1 MHLGLVPIL
10 LLLPWYLGYVPW
22 VFTSA
27 FPSGGIL
34 YPWLVIHFRG
44 FPWTEVDSFILRHS
58 PKILEPLS
66 QSSGPPLA
74 LSGRGAFGP
83 VAAFSDRSGH
93 RSVFIWYRHRL
104 PESKA
109 SEPGIV

>member
-58 PKILEPLS
+58 PKILEPFS

-74 LSGRGAFGP
+74 ISGRGAFGP
-83 VAAFSDRSGH
+83 VAAFWIGLALGACSFGIGTVSR
-93 RSVFIWYRHRL
+93 
-104 PESKA
+104 KA
-109 SEPGIV
+109 KRVSQE